1 MEDCSQECSIICNY
15 ASRRK
20 LGDVLFAYNRKKKS
34 VYEDPDFKK
43 QGTGLYDEVCEL
55 SEGLEHLHNE
65 GKDTTGTI
73 ERLEEVLEE
82 FLLFRKQEG
91 GQRPAS

>member
-1 MEDCSQECSIICNY
+1 M
-15 ASRRK
+15 SR
-20 LGDVLFAYNRKKKS
+20 Y
-34 VYEDPDFKK
+34 PDLKK
-43 QGTGLYDEVCEL
+43 QEVGLYNEIREL
-55 SEGLEHLHNE
+55 SEGLDQLHDE

-82 FLLFRKQEG
+82 FLLFRKQGG

>member
-1 MEDCSQECSIICNY
+1 MNTKY
-15 ASRRK
+15 
-20 LGDVLFAYNRKKKS
+20 
-34 VYEDPDFKK
+34 PDFKK
-43 QGTGLYDEVCEL
+43 QETGLYDEIREL
-55 SEGLEHLHNE
+55 SEGLDRLHNE
-65 GKDTTGTI
+65 GKDTTGII